1 MPHQGR
7 RRLRKAGLVD
17 LRQGAQSVV
26 FHHSLALIVFR
37 RKCPAPNQLPP
48 WPNIP
53 RGRIDAGT
61 PGRLVPH
68 GPARLSRH
76 HSITQPRLP

>member
-17 LRQGAQSVV
+17 LKQGAQSVV

-48 WPNIP
+48 V
-53 RGRIDAGT
+53 AE
-61 PGRLVPH
+61 
-68 GPARLSRH
+68 
-76 HSITQPRLP
+76 